1 MGWHHVNNNH
11 GPYISRVWLSLFQ
24 DSKLLVLRY
33 LLSIACLCRE
43 LLRCLGPWPKG
54 RKHSSSKQ
62 CWIASYACALQPAN
76 LDTPVSDSFITLKC
90 TMTKACEPCKQHQRV
105 KAHKAHQRSGPPH
118 WQTEVQ
124 ELEESSSSSS
134 SGQSFERNTEE
145 GVCRYACFAD
155 DLAGMDFTHS
165 MFSSIPF
172 GLWCVAC
179 EFAARFQNGE
189 AFEGLFVNCGLTK
202 PCRRRK
208 SQCTERP

>member
-1 MGWHHVNNNH
+1 MLVPSGNLSDEVDEVRNIVVM
-11 GPYISRVWLSLFQ
+11 PDIYLEVWLSLFQ
-24 DSKLLVLRY
+24 DSKLLVVRY

-118 WQTEVQ
+118 
-124 ELEESSSSSS
+124 
-134 SGQSFERNTEE
+134 
-145 GVCRYACFAD
+145 
-155 DLAGMDFTHS
+155 
-165 MFSSIPF
+165 
-172 GLWCVAC
+172 
-179 EFAARFQNGE
+179 
-189 AFEGLFVNCGLTK
+189 
-202 PCRRRK
+202 
-208 SQCTERP
+208 